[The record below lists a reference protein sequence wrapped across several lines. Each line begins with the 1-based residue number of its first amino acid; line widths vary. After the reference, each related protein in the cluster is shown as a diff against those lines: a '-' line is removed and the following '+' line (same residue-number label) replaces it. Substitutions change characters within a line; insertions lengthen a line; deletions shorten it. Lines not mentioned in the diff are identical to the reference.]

1 MFLVWPPEHDRSM
14 RSATGR
20 LALLI
25 SATSERWQPPS
36 SVPGSYTLV
45 LSTWQLGPAGWHA
58 RSVPSLS
65 PAGESELP
73 FQRPASPEM

>member
-1 MFLVWPPEHDRSM
+1 M
-14 RSATGR
+14 RWATGSE
-20 LALLI
+20 ALWI

-36 SVPGSYTLV
+36 SVPFSYTRV
-45 LSTWQLGPAGWHA
+45 LSTWQAGPAGRQA

-65 PAGESELP
+65 PVGVIELP